1 MSSKFN
7 EPSRTRLYI
16 IVLAIVFVGFIAGSL
31 AWPYMNPAPFSL
43 QVHTRPAIPMGA
55 DANMSAFPEQKCI
68 ILVAVE
74 DEGGQWA
81 GKAGL
86 GSNIEVSVN
95 VPEEK
100 ATATIQPES
109 VAPGHIAEAIVVP
122 EETSKE
128 EVFSVTITG
137 NRGGLKREKTITIE
151 LIPGEDDIG
160 PYASELRDLFI
171 PWLATNHPELGITNE
186 TEWTGTIVNPGI
198 LVVMHYIF
206 YSDEWE
212 MYLTWHVTIPP
223 HDWTRIHLR
232 HRFTEL
238 SPSHAFEISSVKGK
252 EDPHRIEVED
262 WV

>member
-1 MSSKFN
+1 MSSKFI
-7 EPSRTRLYI
+7 EPSKTRFYI
-16 IVLAIVFVGFIAGSL
+16 IVLAIVVIGFIAGGL
-31 AWPYMNPAPFSL
+31 AWQYMNPAPFSL
-43 QVHTRPAIPMGA
+43 KVHTRPAVPMGA
-55 DANMSAFPEQKCI
+55 DANMSALPGQKCI
-68 ILVAVE
+68 ILVAVD
-74 DEGGQWA
+74 DERGQWA

-86 GSNIEVSVN
+86 GSYIDVSCDVS
-95 VPEEK
+95 EER
-100 ATATIQPES
+100 ATVTIQPES
-109 VAPGHIAEAIVVP
+109 VAPGHIAEVIVVP
-122 EETSKE
+122 EETSGE

-137 NRGGLKREKTITIE
+137 NRGVLKREKTITIK
-151 LIPGEDDIG
+151 LIPGEDDIE

-212 MYLTWHVTIPP
+212 MYLTWHVMIPP

-232 HRFTEL
+232 HRFMEL

-252 EDPHRIEVED
+252 EDPHRIEVEE

>member
-1 MSSKFN
+1 MSIKFI
-7 EPSRTRLYI
+7 ESSRMRFYV
-16 IVLAIVFVGFIAGSL
+16 IVLVIVVVGFIAGGI

-43 QVHTRPAIPMGA
+43 QVHTRPAIPMRT
-55 DANMSAFPEQKCI
+55 DANMSAFPGQKCI
-68 ILVAVE
+68 IIVTVK
-74 DEGGQWA
+74 DVGGLWA

-86 GSNIEVSVN
+86 GGNIDISVN
-95 VPEEK
+95 VPIEK
-100 ATATIQPES
+100 ATVTIQPAS
-109 VAPGHIAEAIVVP
+109 VAPGHITEVIVVP
-122 EETSKE
+122 SETSGE
-128 EVFSVTITG
+128 GLFSVTIIG
-137 NRGGLKREKTITIE
+137 NRGGLKREKTIIIE

-160 PYASELRDLFI
+160 PYASELRDLFV

-186 TEWTGTIVNPGI
+186 IEWTGTIVNPRI

-212 MYLTWHVTIPP
+212 MYLTWHVMIPP
-223 HDWTRIHLR
+223 YDWSRIHLR

-238 SPSHAFEISSVKGK
+238 NPSHAFEISSVKGN